1 MLNPRPHPPFPN
13 MPNVLIVDDEA
24 GIRDSLAG
32 ILADENYSASTAES
46 GEQCLEFIRKHTFDV
61 VLLDIW
67 LPGIDGLETLQRIR
81 EMENPPEVIM
91 ISGHGTIETA
101 VRATKLGAYDFLEKP
116 LSIEKTLIV
125 LKNAIESTK
134 LHRENIDLKKQL
146 QSKSLIVGDSIP
158 MKALR
163 QQIGLMAPTNGRVLI
178 YGESGTGKELVAHA
192 IHAQSLRKDETFVEV
207 NCAAIPED
215 LIESELFGHHKGAFP
230 GAASDKEGKFQ
241 RANGGTLFLD
251 EVGDM
256 SLKTQSKVLRT
267 LDEQRF
273 TPVGSDNTI
282 TVDVRVIASTNK
294 DLEEEQSRGN
304 FREDLFYRL
313 NVIPFY
319 VPPLRE
325 RKEDIPQLTRHF
337 LKELA
342 ATYGRRPR
350 EISDDAIDVL
360 MRYSWPGNVREFR
373 NVIERI
379 VIMNPTTS
387 RFESKHL
394 PPLVYR
400 DGGSRRAAKS
410 EFSTLH
416 QARDAY
422 ERDYILKKLDENH
435 GNVTRAAE
443 VLGLERS
450 HLYRK
455 MKALGISAKE

>member
-1 MLNPRPHPPFPN
+1 MH
-13 MPNVLIVDDEA
+13 NVLIVDDEA

-32 ILADENYSASTAES
+32 ILADENYTAATAES
-46 GEQCLEFIRKHTFDV
+46 GEQCLELIRKDTFDV

-67 LPGIDGLETLQRIR
+67 LPGIDGLETLQKIR

-146 QSKSLIVGDSIP
+146 QTKSVIVGDSIP

-178 YGESGTGKELVAHA
+178 YGESGAGKELVAHA

-215 LIESELFGHHKGAFP
+215 LIESELFGHYKGAFP

-251 EVGDM
+251 EIGDM

-273 TPVGSDNTI
+273 TPVGSDKTI

-313 NVIPFY
+313 NVIPFF

-342 ATYGRRPR
+342 AIYGRRPR
-350 EISDDAIDVL
+350 EISDDAIDAL
-360 MRYSWPGNVREFR
+360 MRYSWPGNVRELR

>member
-1 MLNPRPHPPFPN
+1 MHNI
-13 MPNVLIVDDEA
+13 LIVDDEA
-24 GIRDSLAG
+24 GIRQSLKG
-32 ILADENYSASTAES
+32 VLEDEGYKASTVESAEA
-46 GEQCLEFIRKHTFDV
+46 CLELLRKRTFDLI
-61 VLLDIW
+61 LLDVW
-67 LPGIDGLETLQRIR
+67 LPGMDGLEALEKIR
-81 EMENPPEVIM
+81 EMEDSPEVVM

-116 LSIEKTLIV
+116 LSIEKTLALIKHA
-125 LKNAIESTK
+125 LESVK
-134 LHRENIDLKKQL
+134 LRQENRELKKQL
-146 QSKSLIVGDSIP
+146 TPRAEIAGNSIP

-163 QQIGLMAPTNGRVLI
+163 QQIQLMAPTNGRVLV

-192 IHAQSLRKDETFVEV
+192 IHAQSLRKDEMFVGV

-215 LIESELFGHHKGAFP
+215 LIESELFGHRKGSL
-230 GAASDKEGKFQ
+230 GAASMDKEGTFQ
-241 RANGGTLFLD
+241 RAHGGTMFLD
-251 EVGDM
+251 EIGDM

-267 LDEQRF
+267 LDEQHV
-273 TPVGSDNTI
+273 TPVGSDESI

-294 DLEEEQSRGN
+294 DLEEEISKGN

-313 NVIPFY
+313 NVIPFS

-325 RKEDIPQLTRHF
+325 RKEDIAMLARHF
-337 LKELA
+337 LKEFSA
-342 ATYGRRPR
+342 AYGRKPR
-350 EISDDAIDVL
+350 EITEDAVETL
-360 MRYSWPGNVREFR
+360 MRYSWPGNVRELR

-387 RFESKHL
+387 RLERKHL

-400 DGGSRRAAKS
+400 DGSRRAAAT

-416 QARDAY
+416 QARAAY

-435 GNVTRAAE
+435 GNISRTAE

-455 MKALGISAKE
+455 MKTLAIAVKE

>member
-1 MLNPRPHPPFPN
+1 
-13 MPNVLIVDDEA
+13 MPNILIVDDEA
-24 GIRDSLAG
+24 GIRESLAG
-32 ILADENYSASTAES
+32 ILADEGYSSSSADS
-46 GEQCLEFIRKHTFDV
+46 GEACLDLLSKTAFDV

-67 LPGIDGLETLQRIR
+67 LPGMDGLDTLAKIR
-81 EMENPPEVIM
+81 DLDNPPEVIM
-91 ISGHGTIETA
+91 ISGLGTIETA

-116 LSIEKTLIV
+116 LSIEKTLILV
-125 LKNAIESTK
+125 KNAIESTK
-134 LHRENIDLKKQL
+134 LQRENLELKKQL
-146 QSKSLIVGDSIP
+146 QSKSVIVGDSIP

-163 QQIGLMAPTNGRVLI
+163 QQIAVMAPTNGRVLI

-192 IHAQSLRKDETFVEV
+192 IHSQSLRKDETFVEM

-215 LIESELFGHHKGAFP
+215 LIESELFGHRKGSFP
-230 GAASDKEGKFQ
+230 GAVADKEGKFQ
-241 RANGGTLFLD
+241 RAHGGTLFLD

-267 LDEQRF
+267 LEEQRF
-273 TPVGSDNTI
+273 TPVGSDKTI

-294 DLEEEQSRGN
+294 DLEEEISRGN

-313 NVIPFY
+313 NVIPFS

-325 RKEDIPQLTRHF
+325 RQDDIPLFTRHF

-350 EISDDAIDVL
+350 EIIDDAIETL
-360 MRYSWPGNVREFR
+360 MRYSWPGNVRELR

-379 VIMNPTTS
+379 VIMHPTTN
-387 RFESKHL
+387 RFDRKHL
-394 PPLVYR
+394 PPLVHR
-400 DGGSRRAAKS
+400 DGYRRSGA

-416 QARDAY
+416 QARAAY

-435 GNVTRAAE
+435 GN
-443 VLGLERS
+443 
-450 HLYRK
+450 
-455 MKALGISAKE
+455 

>member
-1 MLNPRPHPPFPN
+1 MHNI
-13 MPNVLIVDDEA
+13 LIVDDEA
-24 GIRDSLAG
+24 GIRESLGGA
-32 ILADENYSASTAES
+32 LSDEGYSTSSVES
-46 GEQCLEFIRKHTFDV
+46 GEACLGLLGKNAFDV

-67 LPGIDGLETLQRIR
+67 LPGIDGLETLEKIR
-81 EMENPPEVIM
+81 ELDNPPEVIM

-101 VRATKLGAYDFLEKP
+101 VRATKLGAFDFLEKP
-116 LSIEKTLIV
+116 LGLDKTLI
-125 LKNAIESTK
+125 LIKNAIESKK
-134 LHRENIDLKKQL
+134 LQRENVDLKKQL
-146 QSKSLIVGDSIP
+146 LAKNVIVGDSIP

-163 QQIGLMAPTNGRVLI
+163 QQIALMAPTNGRVLI

-192 IHAQSLRKDETFVEV
+192 IHAQSLRKERTFVEV

-215 LIESELFGHHKGAFP
+215 LIESELFGHRKGSFP
-230 GAASDKEGKFQ
+230 GAGADKEGKFDK
-241 RANGGTLFLD
+241 ADGGTLFLD

-273 TPVGSDNTI
+273 APVGSSETV

-294 DLEEEQSRGN
+294 DLEEEISRGN

-313 NVIPFY
+313 NVIPFF

-325 RKEDIPQLTRHF
+325 RKEDIPLFVRYF
-337 LKELA
+337 VKDLA
-342 ATYGRRPR
+342 STYGRRPR
-350 EISDDAIDVL
+350 EITDDAIEAL
-360 MRYSWPGNVREFR
+360 MRYSWPGNVRELR

-379 VIMNPTTS
+379 VIMNPTTT
-387 RFESKHL
+387 RFERKHL
-394 PPLVYR
+394 PPLIYR
-400 DGGSRRAAKS
+400 DGSRRASKS

-435 GNVTRAAE
+435 GNVSRTAE

-455 MKALGISAKE
+455 MKTLGIAAKE